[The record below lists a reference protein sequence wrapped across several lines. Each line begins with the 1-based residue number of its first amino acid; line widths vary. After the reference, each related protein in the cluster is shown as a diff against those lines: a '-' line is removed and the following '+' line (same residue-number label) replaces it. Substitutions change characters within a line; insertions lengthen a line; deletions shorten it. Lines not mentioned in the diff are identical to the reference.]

1 MKSTKQLG
9 FTPLIL
15 AAAVFSAIN
24 LASCSSSVNDNG
36 GGGGGVHQTQT
47 R

>member
-1 MKSTKQLG
+1 MKLSRQLG

-24 LASCSSSVNDNG
+24 LASCSSNVNDNG
-36 GGGGGVHQTQT
+36 GGGGVRQTLT
-47 R
+47 L